1 MEYGILLMSDRP
13 AVKNETMESERMIPV
28 WRGIVWGLVALFDLN
43 LVTLLFGAGT
53 LITEIVYVAV
63 ALSAIYHL
71 VAAKAV
77 ANRFAD
83 RPQVA

>member
-1 MEYGILLMSDRP
+1 MKAFDIITGISMIVG
-13 AVKNETMESERMIPV
+13 AVN
-28 WRGIVWGLVALFDLN
+28 WGLVALFDLN
-43 LVTLLFGAGT
+43 LVTLLFGADT
-53 LITEIVYVAV
+53 LATETVYVAV

-83 RPQVA
+83 HPGAASV